1 MTTTGLE
8 PYFAGMVEKFGPDVP
23 VDVNFTLVEAKNFD
37 IIRSKQKIIADID
50 FFMTVII
57 AAPG

>member
-8 PYFAGMVEKFGPDVP
+8 PYFAGMVETFGPDVP